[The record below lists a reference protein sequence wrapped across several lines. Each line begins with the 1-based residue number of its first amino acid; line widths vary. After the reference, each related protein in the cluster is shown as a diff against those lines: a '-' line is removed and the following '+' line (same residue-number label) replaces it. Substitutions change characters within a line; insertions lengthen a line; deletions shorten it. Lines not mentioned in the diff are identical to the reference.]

1 MNWSAP
7 LVAPV
12 PAGAVTVTSTAPAV
26 PAGAVAEIDV
36 AEPIVKLAFVAPN
49 FTAVAPVKFVPVI
62 VTAVPPAV
70 DPLLGVTPETVGAA
84 VEPPHVTT
92 MGVELAWAFVMLA
105 FEM

>member
-1 MNWSAP
+1 
-7 LVAPV
+7 
-12 PAGAVTVTSTAPAV
+12 
-26 PAGAVAEIDV
+26 VAEIDV
-36 AEPIVKLAFVAPN
+36 AEPTVKLAFVAPN

-84 VEPPHVTT
+84 VEPPQVTT
-92 MGVELAWAFVMLA
+92 MGVELAWAFTMLA